1 MSNVKEK
8 KKIRFNLVDFF
19 IIISVLLA
27 VLMIVFRGTV
37 ADFVGNVV
45 YTDEATVSFTVKG
58 VSKGDLEMIKKDDTV
73 YYDEKTLGKV
83 LSVEYV
89 NSTVNVIDDSSGT
102 PVYKQAVDYESYD
115 LKITVSTVGA
125 FFEDGFYFDGQIY
138 LGVGKNL
145 ELYTDNYSCFAI
157 ITAIT

>member
-73 YYDEKTLGKV
+73 YYDEKTLGKIV
-83 LSVEYV
+83 QSDGLIQMLVEV
-89 NSTVNVIDDSSGT
+89 SD
-102 PVYKQAVDYESYD
+102 D
-115 LKITVSTVGA
+115 LKEHI
-125 FFEDGFYFDGQIY
+125 FFGDH
-138 LGVGKNL
+138 GVFG
-145 ELYTDNYSCFAI
+145 S
-157 ITAIT
+157 